1 MSKYLTIIL
10 ILVFATTQIKAEDDL
25 YFKADSLMQ
34 TGNYR
39 DALIN
44 YYQFIKSE
52 EEKTGRDNL
61 RIGTS
66 FEYIGS
72 CYYSLGEYRR
82 AIESTDSALEVYKKF
97 GGLDDIATCY
107 NSKGFYLRKLG
118 KYDEAFSCYNKA
130 LQLYNEQG
138 NDFDKAVTLN
148 NIGMLYQ
155 LWAKYDTA
163 IQYYQNSMEIKK
175 KLNDSAGIAKTLNN
189 IGRIYIL
196 WDDYGSAIEYFEDAL
211 VIDYLLGNDKEIAIR
226 YNNLG
231 HAYFEKNK
239 IDRAL
244 IYYNEALKISESSG
258 YTDLSATLYN
268 NIGKIYL
275 DQKDYIKTSE
285 YFQKAFEIYSLANQ
299 KDNAAQVL
307 TNLADMNVKIGNYN
321 QALTYLSQ
329 SMDITVELNLRDLTK
344 TNYETFSEV
353 YAAMGNFSEALRYY
367 KNYAELKDSI
377 FNSEKRNQLTKFQVS
392 YETEKKDIEIDLL
405 TKNKEILTLQHKR
418 DKILRATLIGG
429 FILFF
434 LLAIVIIYSLRQ
446 RVRDHR
452 IIASEKAKSDKLLLN
467 ILPIG
472 IANDLKEKGKTEPQL
487 YENVSV
493 LFTDIVGFTEKS
505 AAMEPQFLINEL
517 NDIFTGF
524 DSIIEN
530 HSSERIKTIGDA
542 YMAVCGLPEENPNH
556 AQNIVRVAVEMIQ
569 YLAKRNLEAKI
580 EWKIR
585 IGINSGEVMAGVV
598 GVKKYIYD
606 VFGDTV
612 NTASRVECN
621 SEPMKINVSESTY
634 NLLKNKFRFEERG
647 AIDVKGKGSMK
658 MYYLKTE

>member
-1 MSKYLTIIL
+1 MSKYLTLIL
-10 ILVFATTQIKAEDDL
+10 ILILATLQLTADNDL
-25 YFKADSLMQ
+25 YLKADSLRKKRD
-34 TGNYR
+34 YR
-39 DALIN
+39 ESVKT
-44 YYQFIKSE
+44 YYQYIRD
-52 EEKTGRDNL
+52 EKDNSDADNVK
-61 RIGTS
+61 IATS
-66 FEYIGS
+66 LEYIGS

-82 AIESTDSALEVYKKF
+82 AIESTDSALEVYKKH

-107 NSKGFYLRKLG
+107 NSKGFYLRKSG

-138 NDFDKAVTLN
+138 NDYYKAATLN

-175 KLNDSAGIAKTLNN
+175 RLNDSAGIAKTLNN

-196 WDDYGSAIEYFEDAL
+196 WDDYSSAIEYFEDAL
-211 VIDYLLGNDKEIAIR
+211 VIDYLLGNEREIAIR

-239 IDRAL
+239 IERAL
-244 IYYNEALKISESSG
+244 IYYNEALKISEPAG
-258 YTDLSATLYN
+258 YMDLSATLYN

-275 DQKDYIKTSE
+275 DQKNYDKTSE
-285 YFQKAFEIYSLANQ
+285 YLQKAFEIYSSANQ
-299 KDNAAQVL
+299 KDNAAKVL

-321 QALTYLSQ
+321 QAMIYLSQ
-329 SMDITVELNLRDLTK
+329 SMDITKSLNLRDLTK
-344 TNYETFSEV
+344 TNYLTFSDI
-353 YAAMGNFSEALRYY
+353 YASMGNFSEALRYY
-367 KNYAELKDSI
+367 RNYSELKDSI
-377 FNSEKRNQLTKFQVS
+377 FNMEKRIQISEFQVS

-418 DKILRATLIGG
+418 DKILKATMIGG

-446 RVRDHR
+446 RVRNHR

-472 IANDLKEKGKTEPQL
+472 IANDLKEKGKTEPKL

-505 AAMEPQFLINEL
+505 ASLEPQFLINEL

-524 DSIIEN
+524 DNIIEN

-542 YMAVCGLPEENPNH
+542 YMAVCGLPEKNTEH
-556 AQNIVRVAVEMIQ
+556 AQNMIRVAVEMLQ
-569 YLAKRNLEAKI
+569 YIAKRNLEAKI

-634 NLLKNKFRFEERG
+634 NLLKDKFRFEERG
-647 AIDVKGKGSMK
+647 AINVKGKGSMN
-658 MYYLKTE
+658 MYYLKT